1 MKKSRILKGIFKKWK
16 CKFCGGDSFCL
27 MDSNLMMN
35 FRSKDKELNMPYY
48 YHYGDYDKGCRQRIP
63 YHKIFKYA
71 RKVDDG

>member
-1 MKKSRILKGIFKKWK
+1 
-16 CKFCGGDSFCL
+16 